1 MKSAVLVSITAVII
15 LSLVGCRTK
24 DANRCEG
31 GGVEGW
37 PYDYWEMD
45 DIMGHIG
52 EPDGARSICMFP
64 VEATRW
70 EALRTKQRQEKR
82 DSLTHTAREG
92 EAIDLERLR
101 ETESIEATE
110 AAMVATMEYEM
121 CISYYGL
128 PEEKCS

>member
-1 MKSAVLVSITAVII
+1 
-15 LSLVGCRTK
+15 
-24 DANRCEG
+24 
-31 GGVEGW
+31 
-37 PYDYWEMD
+37 
-45 DIMGHIG
+45 
-52 EPDGARSICMFP
+52 MFP

-70 EALRTKQRQEKR
+70 EALRTKQRQEER